1 MPSDASSIV
10 VYQLNA
16 LEDDSDDGT
25 DIDGDGEVTDDHHP
39 IDDLL
44 EGEEYPIQSGLLYS
58 TNQGNLNVVTT
69 DLTSLRI
76 VDSGSITAGSSYGT
90 ATVASGRQPGIVDV
104 SVSLANTASSS
115 SAMEITGSLTP
126 VQTMI
131 FSPSGMGADELYRI
145 HFNQQGTADLF
156 VLTLDTE
163 GRPARAEGGVQYLL
177 EPMNELTEIAP
188 DSTFAGLQIRTSQF
202 PSALQT
208 ADISAVPIGINAD
221 VVLQEQST
229 FTTEFYS
236 SITGKVMFPF
246 ESVIGSSRT
255 HDIGTVQ
262 LTNSIGNPLIASEDI
277 VIRLSSPRAG
287 SLPTPTVTIPT
298 GKSFATFSVVTS
310 GRAESLSVTSSA
322 DGIRSTTSNLA
333 LVLAQLPGSFIVG
346 TTILATQ
353 PSEIVV
359 QTDADT
365 SILWGVPSSFQVI
378 SKQDKTTL
386 DPSSNT
392 YRATAEVAGS
402 KPGNYVIDV
411 TLLKDGYKPT
421 RISTPMTVQ
430 PYQPPLTVEIFHNEP
445 AIEYN
450 QPVTMNIRVV
460 DPQSKPVS
468 NALVRINP
476 GPNATAF
483 PSEGMSD
490 GSGIVTFTY
499 TPIGSEARG
508 MVTATAEKSGFGL
521 GVRSAA
527 FEIENVPLVIPQ
539 WLIFGIIGAVA
550 AGAGAG
556 VIHHMK
562 KPVIEEPVRRS
573 RTRRSSEE
581 EESGDD
587 FTN

>member
-1 MPSDASSIV
+1 
-10 VYQLNA
+10 
-16 LEDDSDDGT
+16 
-25 DIDGDGEVTDDHHP
+25 
-39 IDDLL
+39 
-44 EGEEYPIQSGLLYS
+44 
-58 TNQGNLNVVTT
+58 
-69 DLTSLRI
+69 
-76 VDSGSITAGSSYGT
+76 
-90 ATVASGRQPGIVDV
+90 
-104 SVSLANTASSS
+104 
-115 SAMEITGSLTP
+115 
-126 VQTMI
+126 
-131 FSPSGMGADELYRI
+131 
-145 HFNQQGTADLF
+145 
-156 VLTLDTE
+156 
-163 GRPARAEGGVQYLL
+163 
-177 EPMNELTEIAP
+177 
-188 DSTFAGLQIRTSQF
+188 
-202 PSALQT
+202 
-208 ADISAVPIGINAD
+208 
-221 VVLQEQST
+221 
-229 FTTEFYS
+229 
-236 SITGKVMFPF
+236 
-246 ESVIGSSRT
+246 
-255 HDIGTVQ
+255 
-262 LTNSIGNPLIASEDI
+262 
-277 VIRLSSPRAG
+277 
-287 SLPTPTVTIPT
+287 
-298 GKSFATFSVVTS
+298 
-310 GRAESLSVTSSA
+310 
-322 DGIRSTTSNLA
+322 
-333 LVLAQLPGSFIVG
+333 
-346 TTILATQ
+346 
-353 PSEIVV
+353 
-359 QTDADT
+359 
-365 SILWGVPSSFQVI
+365 
-378 SKQDKTTL
+378 
-386 DPSSNT
+386 
-392 YRATAEVAGS
+392 VAGS